1 MKAAEL
7 HNKRFEIKDIPTIHL
22 GENQTGAI
30 VKVDACG
37 LCGSDI
43 VKIFTGVAK
52 DGSVLGHE
60 VVGHIVEINT
70 NTDFEIG
77 DRVVLGH
84 HVPCFNCQY
93 CHGESYSMC
102 EQFKSTNIRP
112 GGFSQYIYVSELHLE
127 NTVFR
132 VNYSVP
138 DEHAIFTEP
147 IGCCLRAVK
156 RLKLPTNSKVLV
168 IGLGSIGLLTGQLL
182 RYVGYQPYGADIL
195 DERIKL
201 AEEYGFE
208 GVFKVT
214 DQDLKE
220 QVKEITQYGF
230 DGIFLSAGSDSSV
243 ELAKSLVRSGGT
255 ILVFSSSKTN
265 VGYLHNDIY
274 YRELTVIGSYSP
286 SPLDLEESYDII
298 EKGKIMLDELIHEYK
313 IEDINQALDDT
324 LSNKIMKACIR
335 L

>member
-7 HNKRFEIKDIPTIHL
+7 KNKRFEIKDIAPVKL
-22 GENQTGAI
+22 EKEGAI
-30 VKVDACG
+30 IKVDACG

-52 DGSVLGHE
+52 EGSVLGHE
-60 VVGHIVEINT
+60 VVGHIVEINSK
-70 NTDFEIG
+70 TDFKVG

-84 HVPCFNCQY
+84 HVPCFDCQY
-93 CHGESYSMC
+93 CYGESYSMC
-102 EQFKSTNIRP
+102 EQFKSTNILP
-112 GGFSQYIYVSELHLE
+112 GGFSEYIYVSELHLE

-132 VNYSVP
+132 AKDTVP

-147 IGCCLRAVK
+147 IACCLRAVK
-156 RLKLPTNSKVLV
+156 RLKLAKNSKVLV

-182 RYVGYQPYGADIL
+182 RYIGYLPFGADIL
-195 DERIKL
+195 DERIEL
-201 AEEYGFE
+201 AKQYGFE
-208 GVFKVT
+208 GVLKVT
-214 DQDLKE
+214 DKDLKE
-220 QVKEITQYGF
+220 QVKEISKYGF

-274 YRELTVIGSYSP
+274 YKELTVIGSYSP
-286 SPLDLEESYDII
+286 SPSDLRESYDII
-298 EKGKIMLDELIHEYK
+298 EKGKIRLDELVSDYK
-313 IEDINQALDDT
+313 IEDINEALDDT
-324 LSNKIMKACIR
+324 LSNKIMKACIK